1 MSIDDI
7 HTDALKLSVGE
18 RAALAEILWESIGDP
33 YDLAVS
39 LSDEEA
45 LTLALQRDRE
55 IESGAATPLSH
66 DEMMRRLRK

>member
-66 DEMMRRLRK
+66 DELMRRLRQ